1 MRVRLKGFIFFLLGF
16 IFIFISLTM
25 WAGVIPW
32 ILGLIG
38 VYLVIWKGLIKIIK
52 GEDKRT
58 RSSEIVKD
66 NNMYCP
72 KCGSKLVPNA
82 NVCHMCGKIVMK
94 KKGGTEK
101 IDKKF
106 VAKVDSDI
114 PTMDGVTIGRKK
126 NMRKS
131 KKKIAYFILF
141 FLFLLF
147 IAFIL
152 YLGYVYGHP
161 EISVKVTGPAEV
173 QQGDQFTYNVTVTNT
188 GDRNLFNVS
197 VSDSYNFR
205 WTGSLSVNES
215 RTFFIEFNNSIEE
228 NLINKVLVE
237 GYTKKGWRVHN
248 QYSWTVAMIAEEIM
262 MYNILDAI
270 DEKLIDVEFR
280 GMGFCSGKAIKL
292 KITPKIDFS
301 IKIKV
306 TPGLIL
312 INSGSGQ
319 NMIVAEASITTIKP
333 EIDCNL
339 EIETYCLD
347 SDKSNPSSYEILSIQ
362 TDSGTYGGDVVRLMK
377 SLENISFRSYYFSV
391 QSIQIALWVI
401 TDDISEEDIR
411 IDYSYEDIEDAKWLL
426 ENAGVD
432 ITGKNLFFFF

>member
-1 MRVRLKGFIFFLLGF
+1 MRVRLKGFIFFLIGI

-25 WAGVIPW
+25 WTGIIAW

-38 VYLVIWKGLIKIIK
+38 VYLVIGKGLVKIIK
-52 GEDKRT
+52 GEEKRT
-58 RSSEIVKD
+58 LSSGVVKD
-66 NNMYCP
+66 KFMYCP
-72 KCGSKLVPNA
+72 KCGSKLVQNA

-94 KKGGTEK
+94 KEVETEK
-101 IDKKF
+101 INKKS

-114 PTMDGVTIGRKK
+114 PAVDGV
-126 NMRKS
+126 RKS

-161 EISVKVTGPAEV
+161 GISVKVSGPAEV

-188 GDRNLFNVS
+188 GDQDLFNVS

-205 WTGSLSVNES
+205 WMGSLAVNES
-215 RTFFIEFNNSIEE
+215 RTFFIEFNDSIEGD
-228 NLINKVLVE
+228 LINKVLVE

-248 QYSWTVAMIAEEIM
+248 RDSWNVDIISEEIM

-280 GMGFCSGKAIKL
+280 GMGFCSGNAIKL
-292 KITPKIDFS
+292 KITPKIDVS

-319 NMIVAEASITTIKP
+319 NMIVAESSITTIKP
-333 EIDCNL
+333 EIDFDL
-339 EIETYCLD
+339 DIEAYCLD
-347 SDKSNPSSYEILSIQ
+347 LNKPNPLSNEILSIR
-362 TDSGTYGGDVVRLMK
+362 TDSETYGEDVVKLMK
-377 SLENISFRSYYFSV
+377 SLENISFRLNLFSI

-401 TDDISEEDIR
+401 TDDVSKEKIR
-411 IDYSYEDIEDAKWLL
+411 IDYSSKDIEDAKWLL
-426 ENAGVD
+426 ENAGID
-432 ITGKNLFFFF
+432 ITGKKLFLFF